1 MRPRPCALGFPRRT
15 VSRLDEPYTRVSLS
29 ETQGRTVVE
38 RDSRER
44 GSVYDVA
51 VLQKALD
58 LLEAIAGGPEL
69 GLRQLSLQTGASKAS
84 SFRVLTTLER
94 RGYLIKDPVTR
105 KYSPGPRLM
114 ALSFAT
120 VARLDVPR
128 RARPVLEQLRAEF
141 DETVNLGVLSDREV
155 LYLDI
160 VESTRGLRMSSR
172 VGARDQL
179 HSTALGKA
187 YLATMTEPEIRALLD
202 GYERRQKTR
211 RTIVDMDQ
219 LVREI
224 DLTRA
229 RGYSIDDEEN
239 DLGARCVGIAVTDPD
254 GRPQAAIS
262 ISGPAA
268 RIQGRML
275 EDIGKRLTVAAE
287 EVAMVMGWRA
297 QVVDSA

>member
-1 MRPRPCALGFPRRT
+1 MI
-15 VSRLDEPYTRVSLS
+15 EPESKA
-29 ETQGRTVVE
+29 
-38 RDSRER
+38 R

-58 LLEAIAGGPEL
+58 LLEAIADGPEL
-69 GLRQLSLQTGASKAS
+69 GLRQLSLLTGASKAS

-128 RARPVLEQLRAEF
+128 RARPVLEELRAEF

-160 VESTRGLRMSSR
+160 VESTRGLRMASR

-187 YLATMTEPEIRALLD
+187 YLATMSEQEIRALLD

-211 RTIVDMDQ
+211 RTIVDMDA

-224 DLTRA
+224 EITRT

-239 DLGARCVGIAVTDPD
+239 DVGARCVGIAVIDPD

-262 ISGPAA
+262 VSGPAA

-275 EDIGKRLTVAAE
+275 EAIGRRLTTAAE
-287 EVAMVMGWRA
+287 EVAVVMGWRPQPIDA
-297 QVVDSA
+297 G